1 MKPTKRATDTVTE
14 SLMKVSL
21 NSLSVS
27 TDHRQLLHIL
37 LRCCLIFISLRR
49 CVDFLL
55 SLSLPFFVFVFI
67 HMSQSHLF
75 VVLESLKKVAFK
87 LQRSEMLVFVPLF
100 ARLLDIKK
108 SVSLWVV
115 FNAFQPSHWTFLDF
129 IVLNA
134 VNRCISMPIFVYFSN
149 KRLAY
154 VHTLWEIPLQHFT
167 LQNFVDSTSWTLI
180 DTIILGFYNLVV
192 SATCRRFKPWF
203 NVVKCNR

>member
-1 MKPTKRATDTVTE
+1 MWMNWEDPNLSNDLQSTTETQNKWFFKLRTSQTAMKPTKRATDTVTE

-21 NSLSVS
+21 NLLSVS
-27 TDHRQLLHIL
+27 TDHRRLLHIL

-87 LQRSEMLVFVPLF
+87 LQRGEMLVFVPLF
-100 ARLLDIKK
+100 TRLLDIKK

-115 FNAFQPSHWTFLDF
+115 F
-129 IVLNA
+129 
-134 VNRCISMPIFVYFSN
+134 
-149 KRLAY
+149 
-154 VHTLWEIPLQHFT
+154 
-167 LQNFVDSTSWTLI
+167 
-180 DTIILGFYNLVV
+180 
-192 SATCRRFKPWF
+192 
-203 NVVKCNR
+203 